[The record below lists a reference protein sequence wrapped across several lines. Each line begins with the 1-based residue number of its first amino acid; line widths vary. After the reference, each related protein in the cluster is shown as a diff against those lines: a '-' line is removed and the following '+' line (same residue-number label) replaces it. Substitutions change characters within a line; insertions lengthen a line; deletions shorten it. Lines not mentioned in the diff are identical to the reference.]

1 MNFVD
6 QEWEQFIS
14 AIKRG
19 EDTTVVKSKAVD
31 TSSDKP
37 LCNDLY
43 ISTKTKVL
51 FLNSSIDINRVF
63 WEIPVIQYWTPKVG
77 IIKKHDRCPPSCPRQ
92 ED

>member
-31 TSSDKP
+31 TSSDK
-37 LCNDLY
+37 
-43 ISTKTKVL
+43 
-51 FLNSSIDINRVF
+51 
-63 WEIPVIQYWTPKVG
+63 
-77 IIKKHDRCPPSCPRQ
+77 
-92 ED
+92 